1 MVVIAML
8 AGGCGYG
15 ADDLGA
21 VAPAPPIVGVSNE
34 PADISGYDQADVINI
49 IFMADPVADAQAD
62 VRHADFIKDDS
73 ALSAGCPVE
82 TRTEFTGPNFPA
94 TIDVSGNRVNADGS
108 PCTTGTLTESGF
120 RFGALT
126 GMDGVLMAAYTVAGQ
141 SLSATWMES
150 YIAVD
155 DTGAGVND
163 TRTSSG
169 INRQAAYDFATMEGR
184 INGYDWTNAEA
195 GPDGWMT
202 NGNIGLTADTLQ
214 ATTYDNLNWVLST
227 GTGTGGGDEMI
238 YNGSFTVQDEAG
250 GALTVTFIDVIVDFG
265 SACVVDADPN
275 ANGQPV
281 SGTINIEGAAGLG
294 GEAATMIVNIPGNGD
309 PLPPSPTD
317 TVADCGVAEVLNLSN
332 PIAFPG
338 TYTNVI
344 LNWFQ

>member
-1 MVVIAML
+1 MVLAALL

-21 VAPAPPIVGVSNE
+21 VAPAPPIVGVSDL
-34 PADISGYDQADVINI
+34 PADISGYDQADVINL

-62 VRHADFIKDDS
+62 VRRADFVKDDA

-82 TRTEFTGPNFPA
+82 VRTPFPGPDFPA
-94 TIDVSGNRVNADGS
+94 TIDVSGTWVNADGS

-120 RFGALT
+120 RFGQLS

-141 SLSATWMES
+141 SLNATWMDS

-163 TRTSSG
+163 TRTSTG
-169 INRQAAYDFATMEGR
+169 INRRAAYDFATMEGR

-214 ATTYDNLNWVLST
+214 ATTYDNLNWVISQ
-227 GTGTGGGDEMI
+227 GTGTGGADEMI
-238 YNGSFTVQDEAG
+238 YNGSFTLQDEAG
-250 GALTVTFIDVIVDFG
+250 GALTVTFIDVIVDAG

-281 SGTINIEGAAGLG
+281 SGVINIEGAAGLG
-294 GEAATMIVNIPGNGD
+294 GEAATMIVNIPGNAD
-309 PLPPSPTD
+309 PPPSPTD